1 MENKYAI
8 ILLVVVILLFVY
20 AKLTWLALLTFII
33 AMLLATGKK
42 IKTTS
47 NNAWDEFKKAKTT
60 DGSKKIKGYIDN
72 AAKLTAETITAKE
85 GTKMQLTSPT
95 KIQKGS
101 KTFIDELK
109 SIFK

>member
-8 ILLVVVILLFVY
+8 ILLVITGLLFVY
-20 AKLTWLALLTFII
+20 AELSWLALLTLII
-33 AMLLATGKK
+33 IIILITGKK
-42 IKTTS
+42 VKNTS
-47 NNAWDEFKKAKTT
+47 NKAWDEFKKAKPA

-101 KTFIDELK
+101 KAVIDELK

>member
-8 ILLVVVILLFVY
+8 ILLVVTTLLFVY
-20 AKLTWLALLTFII
+20 ARLTWLALLTFII
-33 AMLLATGKK
+33 TIILITGKK
-42 IKTTS
+42 VKNTSTT
-47 NNAWDEFKKAKTT
+47 AWDEFKNAKTT
-60 DGSKKIKGYIDN
+60 DGSKRIKGYIDN
-72 AAKLTAETITAKE
+72 AAKLTAENLTAKQ